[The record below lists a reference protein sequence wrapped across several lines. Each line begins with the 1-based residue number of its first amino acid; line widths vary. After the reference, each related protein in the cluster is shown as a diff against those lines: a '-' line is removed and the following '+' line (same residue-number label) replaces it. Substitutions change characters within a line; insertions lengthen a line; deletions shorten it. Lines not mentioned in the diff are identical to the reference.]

1 MFSAPSGIDGRQT
14 PWKPSQPAMKSQ
26 EISCDS
32 PPVRKRIFGL
42 PLVFAPLTP
51 KSCTLTSAASRKTW
65 PFAAARASKRSRHD
79 LILRI
84 NRDGAAVGEFLE
96 VNAMSAAA
104 ETKPDAVVGKPFAFE
119 PLANTRLFE
128 QIDSSLLEQASTHAL
143 LDVLPAARL
152 DDNRLD
158 ALQVK
163 KMGQQEARWP
173 GADDSDLCARF
184 QRSACLARTGL
195 FYIHLAKPVD
205 QTRMLA
211 RLLR

>member
-1 MFSAPSGIDGRQT
+1 
-14 PWKPSQPAMKSQ
+14 MKSQ
-26 EISCDS
+26 VISCDS

-42 PLVFAPLTP
+42 P
-51 KSCTLTSAASRKTW
+51 AAIR
-65 PFAAARASKRSRHD
+65 AADAEVVHTYIGRFQENLALRGRARVEEIGHD

-96 VNAMSAAA
+96 VNAVSATA

-128 QIDSSLLEQASTHAL
+128 QIDSSLLEQAGTHAL
-143 LDVLPAARL
+143 FDVLAAARL
-152 DDNRLD
+152 DDYRLN

-163 KMGQQEARWP
+163 KMGQQEARWS